1 MLPPVTMVLPC
12 SMSVEAYAA
21 AGKEIE
27 VPRPDCP
34 SCSLPMAFWCW
45 YSRSV
50 RVCDEFLEIWIRR
63 ARCSRC
69 EASHALLPSFL
80 FLGRYD
86 PAEVIGSVIEAV
98 ARRRSGV
105 RPAAIEVRVPPTTAR
120 DWMRRFAARAAE
132 LAVAFGA
139 SAIEL
144 GGALATVTGEARAD
158 AVAAIGSAWLARA
171 RLLRLLLVRDRRAP
185 DRPQQQSAGDFARQ
199 KAFHRSC
206 HMNDKETTRWTTTS
220 PRRSPCT
227 ASL

>member
-1 MLPPVTMVLPC
+1 VLPPVTMVLPC

-158 AVAAIGSAWLARA
+158 AVAAIEAAFAAASDLPGWLELGCFGFCSCVTGG
-171 RLLRLLLVRDRRAP
+171 RLIAPNSNPPAILLGRRRFIAP
-185 DRPQQQSAGDFARQ
+185 V
-199 KAFHRSC
+199 
-206 HMNDKETTRWTTTS
+206 T
-220 PRRSPCT
+220 
-227 ASL
+227 